1 MRADIDEQQRLML
14 QPETMTERTA
24 LFAWFEA
31 LPAELRAE
39 LKPRVLLAYK
49 PQPVITASEARNG
62 MQALIARGAD
72 EIEPAWAKF
81 GEQLSKVIEESMRAA
96 RSKGPQP

>member
-31 LPAELRAE
+31 LPPELRAE
-39 LKPRVLLAYK
+39 LEPRVLRCSE
-49 PQPVITASEARNG
+49 PQPVVTATEARDG
-62 MQALIARGAD
+62 MQALLRKGAED
-72 EIEPAWAKF
+72 IEPAWQEFGVQLAKA
-81 GEQLSKVIEESMRAA
+81 IDESMRAA
-96 RSKGPQP
+96 RSKGSFL